1 MMQRSEVQHASEITQ
16 EQFILASQSL
26 HLQRPGCDAVSPV
39 GLYGWR
45 KRCLYFFLLL
55 LLVTMIVNLALT
67 VWIMKVMNFS
77 VPGSPQSAS
86 HCMQPVTLTPLNVC
100 GIVTSMSCPTSSLSL
115 STAAHPPACL
125 DGMGNL
131 QLKQDG
137 IHLEGISEFLLPLYV
152 NEIQSRSDS
161 FLVLRSEKNITL
173 NVRNDQGQLTGQL
186 TVGPEA
192 VEAQCQRVEVRSKD
206 GGRLLFTA
214 NEEEVVMTTEK
225 FTITGSEGAM
235 FGHSVET
242 PLIQATA
249 SEDLKLESPT
259 RTLTMEAPRGVE
271 VSAAKGPLK
280 VSSRKDLQLESTE
293 GEILLDANTIQLGS
307 LPLGIYTASSSD
319 ASQEQ
324 AVYEVCVCPSG
335 KIYLSPAES
344 SSTCQAM
351 SNICLWS

>member
-1 MMQRSEVQHASEITQ
+1 MEQSATLDIETLKITQ

-26 HLQRPGCDAVSPV
+26 HLQRPGCDAVYPV

-55 LLVTMIVNLALT
+55 LLVTMIVNVALT
-67 VWIMKVMNFS
+67 VWIIKVMNFS
-77 VPGSPQSAS
+77 V
-86 HCMQPVTLTPLNVC
+86 
-100 GIVTSMSCPTSSLSL
+100 
-115 STAAHPPACL
+115 

-137 IHLEGISEFLLPLYV
+137 IRLEGISEFLLPLYM
-152 NEIQSRSDS
+152 NEIQSRRDS
-161 FLVLRSEKNITL
+161 LLVLGSEKNVTL
-173 NVRNDQGQLTGQL
+173 NARNDRGQLTGQL

-192 VEAQCQRVEVRSKD
+192 VEAQCQRLEVRSKD
-206 GGRLLFTA
+206 GGQLLFTA
-214 NEEEVVMTTEK
+214 NEEEVIMTTQK
-225 FTITGSEGAM
+225 FTVTGLEGAV

-242 PLIQATA
+242 PLIQARA

-271 VSAAKGPLK
+271 VSAAQGPLK
-280 VSSRKDLQLESTE
+280 VSGRKDLQLESTE
-293 GEILLDANTIQLGS
+293 GEILLDAKTIQLGS
-307 LPLGIYTASSSD
+307 LPLGVYTESPNQ

-324 AVYEVCVCPSG
+324 AVFEVCVCPSG
-335 KIYLSPAES
+335 KIYLSPAET

>member
-1 MMQRSEVQHASEITQ
+1 MEQSATLDIETLKITQ

-26 HLQRPGCDAVSPV
+26 HLQRPGCDAVYPV

-55 LLVTMIVNLALT
+55 LLVTMIVNVALT
-67 VWIMKVMNFS
+67 VWIIKVMNFS
-77 VPGSPQSAS
+77 V
-86 HCMQPVTLTPLNVC
+86 
-100 GIVTSMSCPTSSLSL
+100 
-115 STAAHPPACL
+115 

-137 IHLEGISEFLLPLYV
+137 IRLEGISEFLLPLYV
-152 NEIQSRSDS
+152 HEIQSRRDS
-161 FLVLRSEKNITL
+161 LLVLRSEKNVTL
-173 NVRNDQGQLTGQL
+173 NARNDRGQLTGQL

-192 VEAQCQRVEVRSKD
+192 VEAQCQRLEVRSKD
-206 GGRLLFTA
+206 GGQLLFTA
-214 NEEEVVMTTEK
+214 NEEAVVMTTHK
-225 FTITGSEGAM
+225 FTVTGLEGAV

-242 PLIQATA
+242 PLIQARA

-271 VSAAKGPLK
+271 VSAAQGPLK
-280 VSSRKDLQLESTE
+280 VSGRKDLQLESTE
-293 GEILLDANTIQLGS
+293 GEILLDAKTIQLGS
-307 LPLGIYTASSSD
+307 LPLGVYTASPNQ

-324 AVYEVCVCPSG
+324 AVFEVCVCPSG
-335 KIYLSPAES
+335 KIYLSPAET

>member
-1 MMQRSEVQHASEITQ
+1 MEQSATLDIETLKITQ

-26 HLQRPGCDAVSPV
+26 HLQRPGCDAVYPV

-67 VWIMKVMNFS
+67 VWIIKVMNFS
-77 VPGSPQSAS
+77 V
-86 HCMQPVTLTPLNVC
+86 
-100 GIVTSMSCPTSSLSL
+100 
-115 STAAHPPACL
+115 

-131 QLKQDG
+131 HLNQDG
-137 IHLEGISEFLLPLYV
+137 IRLEGISEFLLPLYV
-152 NEIQSRSDS
+152 NEIQSRGDS
-161 FLVLRSEKNITL
+161 LLVLRSEKNVTL
-173 NVRNDQGQLTGQL
+173 NARNNHGQLTGQL

-192 VEAQCQRVEVRSKD
+192 VEAQCQRLEVRSRD

-225 FTITGSEGAM
+225 FTVTGSEGAV
-235 FGHSVET
+235 FGHSIET
-242 PLIQATA
+242 PLIQARA

-271 VSAAKGPLK
+271 VSTAKGPLK
-280 VSSRKDLQLESTE
+280 VSGRKDLQLESTE

-307 LPLGIYTASSSD
+307 LPLGVYTASPNQ

-324 AVYEVCVCPSG
+324 AIFEVCVCPSG

>member
-1 MMQRSEVQHASEITQ
+1 MEQSATLDIETLKITQ

-26 HLQRPGCDAVSPV
+26 HLQRPGCDAVYPV

-67 VWIMKVMNFS
+67 VWIIKVMNFS
-77 VPGSPQSAS
+77 V
-86 HCMQPVTLTPLNVC
+86 
-100 GIVTSMSCPTSSLSL
+100 
-115 STAAHPPACL
+115 

-131 QLKQDG
+131 HLKQDG
-137 IHLEGISEFLLPLYV
+137 IRLEGISEFLRPLYV
-152 NEIQSRSDS
+152 NEIQSRRDS
-161 FLVLRSEKNITL
+161 LLVLGSEKNVTL
-173 NVRNDQGQLTGQL
+173 NARNEQGQLTGQL

-192 VEAQCQRVEVRSKD
+192 VEAQCQRLEVRSKD

-214 NEEEVVMTTEK
+214 NEEEIIMTTEK
-225 FTITGSEGAM
+225 FTVTGSEGAV

-242 PLIQATA
+242 PLIQARA

-280 VSSRKDLQLESTE
+280 VSGRKDLQLESTE
-293 GEILLDANTIQLGS
+293 GEILLDANIIQLGT
-307 LPLGIYTASSSD
+307 LPLGVYTASANQ
-319 ASQEQ
+319 ASHEQ

-335 KIYLSPAES
+335 KIYLSPAET

>member
-1 MMQRSEVQHASEITQ
+1 MEQSATLDIETLKITQ
-16 EQFILASQSL
+16 EQFMLASQSV
-26 HLQRPGCDAVSPV
+26 HLQRPGCDAVYPV

-67 VWIMKVMNFS
+67 VWIIKVMHFS
-77 VPGSPQSAS
+77 V
-86 HCMQPVTLTPLNVC
+86 
-100 GIVTSMSCPTSSLSL
+100 
-115 STAAHPPACL
+115 

-137 IHLEGISEFLLPLYV
+137 IRLEGISEFLLPLYV
-152 NEIQSRSDS
+152 NEIQSRRDS
-161 FLVLRSEKNITL
+161 LLVLGSKTNVTL
-173 NVRNDQGQLTGQL
+173 NARNSQGQLTGQL
-186 TVGPEA
+186 TLGPDA
-192 VEAQCQRVEVRSKD
+192 VEAQCQRLEIRSKD
-206 GGRLLFTA
+206 GSRLLFTA
-214 NEEEVVMTTEK
+214 NEEEVIMTTEK
-225 FTITGSEGAM
+225 FTVTGSEGAV

-242 PLIQATA
+242 PLIQARA

-271 VSAAKGPLK
+271 VNAPKGPLK
-280 VSSRKDLQLESTE
+280 VSGRKDLQLESTE

-307 LPLGIYTASSSD
+307 LPLGIYTVSPSQASK
-319 ASQEQ
+319 EQ

-335 KIYLSPAES
+335 KIYLSPAET

>member
-1 MMQRSEVQHASEITQ
+1 ITQ

-26 HLQRPGCDAVSPV
+26 HLQRAGCDAVYPV

-67 VWIMKVMNFS
+67 VWIIKVMNFS
-77 VPGSPQSAS
+77 VD
-86 HCMQPVTLTPLNVC
+86 
-100 GIVTSMSCPTSSLSL
+100 SL
-115 STAAHPPACL
+115 
-125 DGMGNL
+125 
-131 QLKQDG
+131 
-137 IHLEGISEFLLPLYV
+137 
-152 NEIQSRSDS
+152 
-161 FLVLRSEKNITL
+161 LVLRSEKNVTL
-173 NVRNDQGQLTGQL
+173 NARNNQGQLTGQL

-192 VEAQCQRVEVRSKD
+192 VEAQCQKLEVRSRD

-214 NEEEVVMTTEK
+214 DEEEVVMTTEK
-225 FTITGSEGAM
+225 FTVTGSEGAV

-242 PLIQATA
+242 PLIQARA

-307 LPLGIYTASSSD
+307 LPLGVYTASPSQ

>member
-1 MMQRSEVQHASEITQ
+1 ITQ

-26 HLQRPGCDAVSPV
+26 HLQRPGSDAVYSV

-45 KRCLYFFLLL
+45 KRGLYFFLLL

-67 VWIMKVMNFS
+67 VWIIKVMNFS
-77 VPGSPQSAS
+77 VD
-86 HCMQPVTLTPLNVC
+86 
-100 GIVTSMSCPTSSLSL
+100 SLL
-115 STAAHPPACL
+115 
-125 DGMGNL
+125 
-131 QLKQDG
+131 
-137 IHLEGISEFLLPLYV
+137 F
-152 NEIQSRSDS
+152 
-161 FLVLRSEKNITL
+161 FRSEKNVTL
-173 NVRNDQGQLTGQL
+173 NARNNQGQLTGQL

-192 VEAQCQRVEVRSKD
+192 VEAQCQRLEVRSRD

-214 NEEEVVMTTEK
+214 DEEEVIMTTEK
-225 FTITGSEGAM
+225 FTITGTEGAV

-242 PLIQATA
+242 PLIQARA

-259 RTLTMEAPRGVE
+259 RTLTIEAPRGVE

-293 GEILLDANTIQLGS
+293 GEILLDANTIQLVT
-307 LPLGIYTASSSD
+307 LPVGIYTASPSQ

-324 AVYEVCVCPSG
+324 AIYEVCVCPSG

-344 SSTCQAM
+344 SSTCQVM

>member
-1 MMQRSEVQHASEITQ
+1 MEQSATLDIETLKITQ

-26 HLQRPGCDAVSPV
+26 HLQRPGCDTAYPV

-67 VWIMKVMNFS
+67 VWIIKVMNFS
-77 VPGSPQSAS
+77 VD
-86 HCMQPVTLTPLNVC
+86 
-100 GIVTSMSCPTSSLSL
+100 SL
-115 STAAHPPACL
+115 
-125 DGMGNL
+125 
-131 QLKQDG
+131 
-137 IHLEGISEFLLPLYV
+137 
-152 NEIQSRSDS
+152 
-161 FLVLRSEKNITL
+161 LVLGSEKNVTL
-173 NVRNDQGQLTGQL
+173 NARNDQGQLTGQL

-192 VEAQCQRVEVRSKD
+192 VEAQCQRLEVRSKD

-214 NEEEVVMTTEK
+214 NEEEVIMTTEK
-225 FTITGSEGAM
+225 FTVTGSEGAV

-242 PLIQATA
+242 PLIQARA

-271 VSAAKGPLK
+271 VSAVKGPLK
-280 VSSRKDLQLESTE
+280 VSGRKDLQLESTE

-307 LPLGIYTASSSD
+307 LPLGVYTASPNQ

>member
-1 MMQRSEVQHASEITQ
+1 ITQ

-26 HLQRPGCDAVSPV
+26 HLQRPGCDAVYPV

-67 VWIMKVMNFS
+67 VWIIKVMNFS
-77 VPGSPQSAS
+77 V
-86 HCMQPVTLTPLNVC
+86 
-100 GIVTSMSCPTSSLSL
+100 
-115 STAAHPPACL
+115 

-131 QLKQDG
+131 QLKKDG
-137 IHLEGISEFLLPLYV
+137 MHLEGISEFLLPLYV
-152 NEIQSRSDS
+152 NEIQSRKDS
-161 FLVLRSEKNITL
+161 LLVLRSEKNVTL
-173 NVRNDQGQLTGQL
+173 NARNDQGQLTGQL

-192 VEAQCQRVEVRSKD
+192 VEAQCQRLEVRSRD
-206 GGRLLFTA
+206 RGRLLFTA
-214 NEEEVVMTTEK
+214 DEEEIVMTTEK
-225 FTITGSEGAM
+225 FTVTGTEGAV

-242 PLIQATA
+242 PLIQARA

-259 RTLTMEAPRGVE
+259 RALTMEAPRGVE
-271 VSAAKGPLK
+271 VSTAKGPLK
-280 VSSRKDLQLESTE
+280 VSGRKDLLLESTE
-293 GEILLDANTIQLGS
+293 GEILLDANTVQLGS
-307 LPLGIYTASSSD
+307 LPLGTYTSSPSQ

-324 AVYEVCVCPSG
+324 AVFEVCVCPSG

-344 SSTCQAM
+344 SSTCQVM

>member
-1 MMQRSEVQHASEITQ
+1 MEQSDTLDIESLKITQ

-26 HLQRPGCDAVSPV
+26 HLQRPGCDAVYPV

-67 VWIMKVMNFS
+67 VWIIKVMNFS
-77 VPGSPQSAS
+77 V
-86 HCMQPVTLTPLNVC
+86 
-100 GIVTSMSCPTSSLSL
+100 
-115 STAAHPPACL
+115 

-131 QLKQDG
+131 QLKKDG
-137 IHLEGISEFLLPLYV
+137 MHLEGISEFLLPLYV
-152 NEIQSRSDS
+152 NEIQSRKDS
-161 FLVLRSEKNITL
+161 LLVLRSEKNVTL
-173 NVRNDQGQLTGQL
+173 NARNDQGQLTGQL

-192 VEAQCQRVEVRSKD
+192 VEAQCQRLEVRSRD
-206 GGRLLFTA
+206 RGRLLFTA
-214 NEEEVVMTTEK
+214 DEEEIVMTTEK
-225 FTITGSEGAM
+225 FTVTGTEGAV

-242 PLIQATA
+242 PLIQARA

-259 RTLTMEAPRGVE
+259 RALTMEAPRGVE
-271 VSAAKGPLK
+271 VSTAKGPLK
-280 VSSRKDLQLESTE
+280 VSGRKDLLLESTE
-293 GEILLDANTIQLGS
+293 GEILLDANTVQLGS
-307 LPLGIYTASSSD
+307 LPLGTYTSSPSQ

-324 AVYEVCVCPSG
+324 AVFEVCVCPSG

-344 SSTCQAM
+344 SSTCQVM

>member
-1 MMQRSEVQHASEITQ
+1 MEQSATLDIESLKVSSWPQKCQTRCDFDRIEITQ

-26 HLQRPGCDAVSPV
+26 HLQRPGCEAVYPV

-77 VPGSPQSAS
+77 V
-86 HCMQPVTLTPLNVC
+86 
-100 GIVTSMSCPTSSLSL
+100 
-115 STAAHPPACL
+115 

-131 QLKQDG
+131 RLEQEG
-137 IHLEGISEFLLPLYV
+137 IRLEGISEFLLPLYV
-152 NEIQSRSDS
+152 NEIRSRRESV
-161 FLVLRSEKNITL
+161 LVLQSDKNVTL
-173 NVRNDQGQLTGQL
+173 NARDDRGQLTGQL

-192 VEAQCQRVEVRSKD
+192 VEAQCQKLEVRSRD

-214 NEEEVVMTTEK
+214 DEEEVVMTTEK
-225 FTITGSEGAM
+225 FTVTGSEGAV

-242 PLIQATA
+242 PLIQTRA
-249 SEDLKLESPT
+249 SEDLRLESPT

-280 VSSRKDLQLESTE
+280 VSSRKDLQMESTE
-293 GEILLDANTIQLGS
+293 GEILLDADTIQLGS
-307 LPLGIYTASSSD
+307 LPLGVYTASAGQ
-319 ASQEQ
+319 ASREQ
-324 AVYEVCVCPSG
+324 AAYEVCVCPSG
-335 KIYLSPAES
+335 KIYLSPAEG